1 MHETKQIRQTKTTTR
16 TATKNPKLK
25 DIQIASVK
33 AKETLTYFK
42 PKKKKKIYDKPTKES
57 LLQLLLLCEQMFVFI
72 KIGFEKMS

>member
-25 DIQIASVK
+25 DSQIASVK

-42 PKKKKKIYDKPTKES
+42 PKKKKSMINPQRDSSSTPAS
-57 LLQLLLLCEQMFVFI
+57 V
-72 KIGFEKMS
+72 

>member
-42 PKKKKKIYDKPTKES
+42 PKKKKKN
-57 LLQLLLLCEQMFVFI
+57 L
-72 KIGFEKMS
+72 